1 MWTLA
6 CTGTQLKACGN
17 ELQLLLPPTHCLA
30 LVAGAHFVAC
40 SAASS
45 CTRCGQMH
53 YNYNI
58 FKVWHAAAGARWLGP
73 SIMPQRISAL
83 SISGRHLPHN
93 GTMVRLKSVRCAR
106 LALSGRHTDTHTG
119 THSHTHLPVHKGHFR
134 CELHK
139 VSSSLV
145 ALPAPF
151 SFPLSPLW
159 SLCCAMFSRCKS
171 LLGLLERVFQ
181 LHLTSFPPLPMCV
194 YVCVCVSV
202 YAHPFGKN
210 CA

>member
-17 ELQLLLPPTHCLA
+17 EPQLLLPPTHCLA

-106 LALSGRHTDTHTG
+106 LALSGRYTHTQA
-119 THSHTHLPVHKGHFR
+119 HTHIPIYLCIRVTSVVSCTKCPQVWSHCLLPSPFHSPHFDHFAVR
-134 CELHK
+134 CFQDVNLFWGC
-139 VSSSLV
+139 SSVFFNSTW
-145 ALPAPF
+145 PA
-151 SFPLSPLW
+151 
-159 SLCCAMFSRCKS
+159 S
-171 LLGLLERVFQ
+171 LLFL
-181 LHLTSFPPLPMCV
+181 
-194 YVCVCVSV
+194 CVCVSV